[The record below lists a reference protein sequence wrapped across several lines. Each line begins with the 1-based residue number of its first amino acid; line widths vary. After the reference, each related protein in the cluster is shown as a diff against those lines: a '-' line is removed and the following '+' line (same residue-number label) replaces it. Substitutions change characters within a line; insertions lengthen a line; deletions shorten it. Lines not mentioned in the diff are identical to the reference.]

1 MTEREHS
8 DRPVRLLLVDDEA
21 HFRDAIARRLGKRGL
36 MVSKAPDG
44 GTALEIL
51 EKDPIDVVVT
61 DVKMPGMDGIDLLGR
76 IKDLHPNIEVILLTG
91 HAALDDGVA
100 GIKAGAFDYLTK
112 PIELEQ
118 LAGKIR
124 HAHDKILREEEK
136 AREAEFR
143 RQMEEQMI
151 VTERLASLGTLSTGV
166 AHEINNPL
174 AIIKESAGWLSMI
187 LDKPEMADMPR
198 RSDFRK
204 GLEKITDGVERS
216 RRITHQLLGGVQK
229 RSEAIVDVDLKD
241 LAAESTELVAREAAN
256 KGVEIAHQIDPDAR
270 RIRTDPYALRQA
282 LINLVNNAVQATES
296 GTVAIAARRAV
307 GAIEIQVRDTGPGI
321 PAEYRKKI
329 FEPFFT
335 TKDPGKGTGLG
346 LYVTRN
352 ILQKLGG
359 GIEVE
364 SSVGKGTTFTL
375 SLPVAEPTDADG
387 RNKRNPQ

>member
-1 MTEREHS
+1 MTEKEQS
-8 DRPVRLLLVDDEA
+8 DGQVRLLLVDDEED
-21 HFRDAIARRLGKRGL
+21 FRNAIARRLEKRGFA
-36 MVSKAPDG
+36 VSKAPDG

-51 EKDPIDVVVT
+51 EKDPIEVVVT

-198 RSDFRK
+198 RADFRK
-204 GLEKITDGVERS
+204 GLEKITDGVERA

-229 RSEAIVDVDLKD
+229 RSETIVDVDLKD
-241 LAAESTELVAREAAN
+241 LAAESTELVAREAAH
-256 KGVEIAHQIDPDAR
+256 KGVEIVHKIDPGAR
-270 RIRTDPYALRQA
+270 QIRTDPYALRQA
-282 LINLVNNAVQATES
+282 LINLVNNTVQATES
-296 GTVAIAARRAV
+296 GTVAITARRSG

-352 ILQKLGG
+352 ILEKLGG

-364 SSVGKGTTFTL
+364 SGVGKGTTFTI
-375 SLPVAEPTDADG
+375 SLPVAEPADG
-387 RNKRNPQ
+387 RKQRNPQ

>member
-21 HFRDAIARRLGKRGL
+21 HFRDAIARRLEKRGFT
-36 MVSKAPDG
+36 VSKAPDG

-61 DVKMPGMDGIDLLGR
+61 DVKMPGMDGIELLGR
-76 IKDLHPNIEVILLTG
+76 IKDLHPEIEVLLLTG

-136 AREAEFR
+136 RREAEFR
-143 RQMEEQMI
+143 RQVEEQMI
-151 VTERLASLGTLSTGV
+151 VTERLASLGTLSTGM

-204 GLEKITDGVERS
+204 GLEKITDGVERA

-229 RSEAIVDVDLKD
+229 RSETIVDVDLKD

-256 KGVEIAHQIDPDAR
+256 KGVEIVHQIDPDAR

-282 LINLVNNAVQATES
+282 LINLVNNAVQATQS
-296 GTVAIAARRAV
+296 GTVAIAARRAG

-352 ILQKLGG
+352 ILEKLGG

-364 SSVGKGTTFTL
+364 SSVGKGTTFTI
-375 SLPVAEPTDADG
+375 SLPVAEPTGADG
-387 RNKRNPQ
+387 RNKRNPR